1 MFELN
6 TEFKKIDEFIEGF
19 FTNSKSAEARSEPAK
34 DIIAKLKE
42 IRENCYKVF
51 EEFLNIEIY
60 NDDKENTETKNFVII
75 LRDCL
80 LDSLALR
87 NIQAVTCWMRNY
99 KDLLE
104 IHSVLNLTDN
114 IEMHMKNRLSEEKK
128 RYASLYHC
136 AKVQKKIK
144 SYSKELKRLTLGLNS
159 ASCAVV
165 QFVINAVVEES
176 QLWVGCNN
184 LISDISKMDK
194 KDIKHR
200 EFNRIMNDVWD
211 AYEIIQNS
219 SLDKVYKNTK
229 YEQKKHGDPEQYIE
243 MILEKSKQQRE
254 EGERRLDEIKEHNS
268 NSFDRQMRKVFNIVA
283 ENIEMRDM
291 VNSFTKEICK
301 TRS

>member
-1 MFELN
+1 
-6 TEFKKIDEFIEGF
+6 
-19 FTNSKSAEARSEPAK
+19 
-34 DIIAKLKE
+34 
-42 IRENCYKVF
+42 
-51 EEFLNIEIY
+51 
-60 NDDKENTETKNFVII
+60 
-75 LRDCL
+75 
-80 LDSLALR
+80 
-87 NIQAVTCWMRNY
+87 
-99 KDLLE
+99 
-104 IHSVLNLTDN
+104 
-114 IEMHMKNRLSEEKK
+114 
-128 RYASLYHC
+128 
-136 AKVQKKIK
+136 
-144 SYSKELKRLTLGLNS
+144 LKRLTLGLNS